1 MLETP
6 TPRPH
11 AARIA
16 LALFALGVTLAALGP
31 ALWTL
36 RFAFASA
43 QRIAM
48 LAYWVGVLALGLVA
62 MARIGALESVPQ
74 IIGELRDK

>member
-1 MLETP
+1 M
-6 TPRPH
+6 
-11 AARIA
+11 
-16 LALFALGVTLAALGP
+16 FALGVTLAALGP

-74 IIGELRDK
+74 IIGELRFG